1 MEFIHSFT
9 VKTFTFFMACEMFA
23 VKSFYLWNTTAPNVS
38 KLTYGICQL
47 VSQNFKIVSY
57 QLYVG

>member
-9 VKTFTFFMACEMFA
+9 VKTLTFFMACEMFA
-23 VKSFYLWNTTAPNVS
+23 VKPFHLCNTTAPNVS